1 MTIRSNPC
9 DGVNLDVLLDGDE
22 DSDLFRRA
30 ASHIESCWECQ
41 RRLTELSGD
50 AEHWTVQ
57 RQMLRPV
64 PGDRPQSGLLCR
76 YRSPESASWRR
87 QAIDESTVK
96 ELLAAPSH
104 PEMLGRL
111 GRYEI
116 ERIIGTGGMGI
127 VLKGFD
133 SELNRPVAI
142 KLLAPHLTRVGAA
155 RQRFAREARAAAAVV
170 HDHVVPIHNVESE
183 HAVPFLVMQFIPGE
197 SLQARVEREGP
208 LSIAEILRIGMQAA
222 SGLAA
227 AHAQGLVHRD
237 VKPAN
242 ILLENGV
249 ERVYLT
255 DFGLARASDDASL
268 TYTGV
273 VAGTPHYMSPEQ
285 ADGQPLD
292 HRSDLFSLGSV
303 LYFMATGHPPF
314 RADRPMAVLKRICHD
329 PHRPAWQ
336 CNTEIPDALSDI
348 IDRLLE
354 KKPGL
359 RFASAAE
366 LQSALAAVLADVQTG
381 KIGRRRKTRWR
392 SRLWTI
398 VVGLVT
404 IVAVGVGVL
413 SRLPPASHENSQKTG
428 APRSNVQTTGDSSQ
442 ATQSAAHALNAA
454 DPSPA
459 TAAHSELD
467 SLSGMLDA
475 LEATPF
481 PESQF
486 NMQASPPKDSSG
498 DTKRKAGPTS
508 PDKTT
513 AKPTDRSAAWRMN
526 FRSAPWNDVFD
537 WYSTIADLP
546 MHADEFPDGT
556 FNYADD
562 DLHSPDDVTNIL
574 RVVLRTK
581 GLLLKRQPGGIQLIR
596 LKAAE
601 SGDFLSVKLPTHDE
615 LVEQR
620 NSFVELKNRMSKLNK
635 QRDTVP
641 DDAKDHDA
649 QLAVIKAQIDAQRA
663 EYETALAILEAE
675 AAEVQFAV
683 NDADELS
690 GHVAAINAKFA
701 DCVPLHTVM
710 ALQRERLAARATLD
724 EIHAI
729 LDVGRIIARTPKT
742 RQGFSRLTK
751 ATPQT

>member
-1 MTIRSNPC
+1 MTTGSNAC
-9 DGVNLDVLLDGDE
+9 QEVNLDVLLDGDE
-22 DSDLFRRA
+22 DSVLFRRA
-30 ASHIESCWECQ
+30 ASHVESCPECQ

-50 AEHWTVQ
+50 AEHWSVQ
-57 RQMLRPV
+57 REMLRPV
-64 PGDRPQSGLLCR
+64 SGDRPETGLLCR
-76 YRSPESASWRR
+76 YRSAESAPWRR
-87 QAIDESTVK
+87 HAIDESTVK

-133 SELNRPVAI
+133 SDLNRPVAI
-142 KLLAPHLTRVGAA
+142 KLLAPHLARVGAA

-170 HDHVVPIHNVESE
+170 HEHVVPIHNVESE

-208 LSIAEILRIGMQAA
+208 LSVTEILRIGTQAA

-227 AHAQGLVHRD
+227 AHGQGLVHRD

-249 ERVYLT
+249 ERAYLT

-303 LYFMATGHPPF
+303 LYFMSTGHPPF
-314 RADRPMAVLKRICHD
+314 RADRPMAVLKRTCHD

-336 CNTEIPDALSDI
+336 CNAEIPDALSDI
-348 IDRLLE
+348 IDRLLQ
-354 KKPGL
+354 KRPGQ

-366 LQSALAAVLADVQTG
+366 LQSALAAVLADVQLG
-381 KIGRRRKTRWR
+381 KIGQRRTTCWQPRH
-392 SRLWTI
+392 WTI
-398 VVGLVT
+398 VAGLVA
-404 IVAVGVGVL
+404 IVAVGIGVL
-413 SRLPPASHENSQKTG
+413 SRLEPPASSENSQRTE
-428 APRSNVQTTGDSSQ
+428 ALPSDVQTTSEPAQ
-442 ATQSAAHALNAA
+442 ATQSVTDALSAA

-459 TAAHSELD
+459 SAAHSELD

-486 NMQASPPKDSSG
+486 DSQESPSREGADETRL
-498 DTKRKAGPTS
+498 DAGPT
-508 PDKTT
+508 PPEEIT
-513 AKPTDRSAAWRMN
+513 AEPTDQAAKWRMN
-526 FRSAPWNDVFD
+526 FRSAPWKDVLD

-546 MHADEFPDGT
+546 MHADEFPNGT

-562 DLHSPDDVTNIL
+562 DLHSLDNVTNIL
-574 RVVLRTK
+574 DAVLRTK

-596 LKAAE
+596 LQTAE
-601 SGDFLSVKLPTHDE
+601 SGSLFGVKLPTHDE
-615 LVEQR
+615 LVEWR
-620 NSFVELKNRMSKLNK
+620 NSFVKMKDRISELNK

-641 DDAKDHDA
+641 GDAMDRDA
-649 QLAVIKAQIDAQRA
+649 QLAVITAKTASLRA
-663 EYETALAILEAE
+663 EYETALAIIEAE
-675 AAEVQFAV
+675 ATLVQIALDDAE
-683 NDADELS
+683 ELS
-690 GHVAAINAKFA
+690 GRVTAINGKSA

-710 ALQRERLAARATLD
+710 ALERERLAAQAALD

-729 LDVGRIIARTPKT
+729 LDVGRIIASARTN
-742 RQGFSRLTK
+742 Q
-751 ATPQT
+751 

>member
-1 MTIRSNPC
+1 MTTGSKSC
-9 DGVNLDVLLDGDE
+9 QEVNLDVLLDGDE
-22 DSDLFRRA
+22 DSDLYRRA
-30 ASHIESCWECQ
+30 AGHVESCPECQ

-50 AEHWTVQ
+50 AEHWSVQ
-57 RQMLRPV
+57 REMLRPV
-64 PGDRPQSGLLCR
+64 SGDRPESGLHCR
-76 YRSPESASWRR
+76 YRSAEFAPWRR
-87 QAIDESTVK
+87 HAIDESTVK
-96 ELLAAPSH
+96 EMLAAPSH

-133 SELNRPVAI
+133 SDLNRPVAI
-142 KLLAPHLTRVGAA
+142 KLLAPHLARVGAA

-170 HDHVVPIHNVESE
+170 HEHVVPIHNVESE

-208 LSIAEILRIGMQAA
+208 LNVAEILRIGMQAA
-222 SGLAA
+222 AGLAA

-249 ERVYLT
+249 ERAFLT

-314 RADRPMAVLKRICHD
+314 RADRPMAVLKRTCHD

-336 CNTEIPDALSDI
+336 CNAEIPDALSDI

-354 KKPGL
+354 KKPGQ

-366 LQSALAAVLADVQTG
+366 LQSALAAVLADVQLG
-381 KIGRRRKTRWR
+381 KIGRRHKPCWR
-392 SRLWTI
+392 LRFWMI
-398 VVGLVT
+398 VAGLVT
-404 IVAVGVGVL
+404 IVAIGVGVL
-413 SRLPPASHENSQKTG
+413 SLLRPPAANENSQRTG
-428 APRSNVQTTGDSSQ
+428 APPSNVQTIGDQAQ
-442 ATQSAAHALNAA
+442 ATQSAANALNAA
-454 DPSPA
+454 DPSPS
-459 TAAHSELD
+459 TAAQSELD

-486 NMQASPPKDSSG
+486 NTQPSPPKDSAG
-498 DTKRKAGPTS
+498 EAKRDAGPTS
-508 PDKTT
+508 PDEKT
-513 AKPTDRSAAWRMN
+513 AEPTDRSAAWRMN
-526 FRSAPWNDVFD
+526 FRSAPWNDMLD
-537 WYSTIADLP
+537 WYVTIAELP
-546 MHADEFPDGT
+546 IHADEFPDGT
-556 FNYADD
+556 LNYADEE
-562 DLHSPDDVTNIL
+562 LHSLDSVTNIL

-581 GLLLKRQPGGIQLIR
+581 GILLKRQPGGIQLIR
-596 LKAAE
+596 VPTAE
-601 SGDFLSVKLPTHDE
+601 AGNLLGVKLPTHDE
-615 LVEQR
+615 LAGHCNCIVKM
-620 NSFVELKNRMSKLNK
+620 KNRIAELNK

-641 DDAKDHDA
+641 DDAKDRDT
-649 QLAVIKAQIDAQRA
+649 QLGVIKAQTDSLRA
-663 EYETALAILEAE
+663 EHVTALAILEAE
-675 AAEVQFAV
+675 AAEVQLAV
-683 NDADELS
+683 DDADELS
-690 GHVAAINAKFA
+690 QQVTAINAKSA
-701 DCVPLHTVM
+701 DCIPGHTVM
-710 ALQRERLAARATLD
+710 ALQRERLAAQATLD

-729 LDVGRIIARTPKT
+729 LDVGRIIASAP
-742 RQGFSRLTK
+742 TK
-751 ATPQT
+751 F